1 MMNEEEMTITESE
14 TENQTK
20 PIKPKRTDTEK
31 LRECY
36 EKRNKLQ
43 EQKTAHRNKGQTI
56 DKSISDNNAKIAE
69 LLKICREKMI
79 FLSKKSGKNPA
90 AYIREKAVSGKIMR
104 LDLESMLMNA
114 SYDDN
119 SACIDINSVAK
130 NVKTEKTVYLK
141 DVEEAEKGIELLEDY
156 VHNQLRTPV
165 FKEVTEAW
173 L

>member
-1 MMNEEEMTITESE
+1 MSRT
-14 TENQTK
+14 
-20 PIKPKRTDTEK
+20 KRTIRKEVK
-31 LRECY
+31 Y
-36 EKRNKLQ
+36 N
-43 EQKTAHRNKGQTI
+43 
-56 DKSISDNNAKIAE
+56 SDE
-69 LLKICREKMI
+69 WDKMI

-130 NVKTEKTVYLK
+130 NVNTEKAVYFK